1 MKEEKVDFLED
12 QYFDCLFVS
21 KENFFFFEED
31 INSIF
36 FYKMQFM
43 EYGEIYF
50 IQYIKRFVCLGQ
62 YFFL

>member
-31 INSIF
+31 IDSIF

-50 IQYIKRFVCLGQ
+50 I
-62 YFFL
+62 